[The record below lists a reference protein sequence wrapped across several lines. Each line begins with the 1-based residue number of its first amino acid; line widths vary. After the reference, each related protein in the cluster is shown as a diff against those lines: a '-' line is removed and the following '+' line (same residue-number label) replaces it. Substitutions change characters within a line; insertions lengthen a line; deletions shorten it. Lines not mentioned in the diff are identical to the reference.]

1 MEADSKIERVSRS
14 QSGVVV
20 FSPMRIAHVLKEL
33 DPAYGGTVTV
43 PLNMVRWTAAA
54 GLDVEIWTA
63 DSFGWQPPERGVGA
77 GSITVKERKGPD
89 GLFEKGFFQR
99 FAAELNSIDL
109 LHIHGLWNP
118 HSARFVFACARLGVP
133 VLHTMHGML
142 MDWPMSHRRP
152 KKLVYMKLVAK
163 RQLLQTTAVHML
175 NAEETRQSANAG
187 ADFRYFELPNGV
199 DTSEFDALPARG
211 TYRAT
216 EPDLADKTIIL
227 SVGRLHTIKGTDLL
241 LAAFLEL
248 ARQRDDVALV
258 LAGPDEGLKDT
269 LDQKLRGHPA
279 ADRVRLPGLVTGDLR
294 LSLLAD
300 ADIYAHCS
308 RHETMSMAILE
319 AAYAGKCML
328 VTDRCNCPEIAEVDA
343 GVTVAVDSAA
353 IRSGLERLLDEPQQ
367 LAARGERA
375 RQLVRQ
381 RFTAAVV
388 TPQLIGHYEQMVA
401 GGAYPWVQA
410 RQG

>member
-1 MEADSKIERVSRS
+1 MRV
-14 QSGVVV
+14 
-20 FSPMRIAHVLKEL
+20 AHVLKEL

-43 PLNMVRWTAAA
+43 PLNMARWTAAA

-63 DSFGWQPPERGVGA
+63 DRFGWPPEAPPEVPPDVGK

-89 GLFEKGFFQR
+89 GLFEKGFFER
-99 FAAELNSIDL
+99 FEADLKSIDL

-118 HSARFVFACARLGVP
+118 HSARFVFACDRLGVP

-142 MDWPMSHRRP
+142 MDWPMSHRRL
-152 KKLVYMKLVAK
+152 KKVLYMQLVAK
-163 RQLLQTTAVHML
+163 RQLRRTTAVHML
-175 NAEETRQSANAG
+175 NAEETRQSRHAG

-211 TYRAT
+211 TYRST
-216 EPDLADKTIIL
+216 EPALMDKTIIL

-241 LAAFLEL
+241 LEAFLEL
-248 ARQRDDVALV
+248 AGGCDDIALV
-258 LAGPDEGLKDT
+258 LAGPDEGLKPK
-269 LDQKLRGHPA
+269 LDEMLRGHSA

-319 AAYAGKCML
+319 SAYAGKAML
-328 VTDRCNCPEIAEVDA
+328 VTDRCNCPEIGDADA
-343 GVTVAVDSAA
+343 GLIVKVNSDS
-353 IRSGLERLLDEPQQ
+353 IRLGLQRLLDERDQM
-367 LAARGERA
+367 AKRGRRA
-375 RQLVRQ
+375 RALVQQ

-388 TPQLIGHYEQMVA
+388 TPKLIDHYQQLEA
-401 GGAYPWVQA
+401 GRQYPWVCD
-410 RQG
+410 GGG